1 MTTALVTGANRG
13 IGLELAR
20 QLLDRGD
27 TVFATCRDP
36 AAAPELQALA
46 KTSPALTILAMEVTD
61 AASIARAVEKVDGA
75 PIDILINNA
84 GIIGPKRQSSLDMDF
99 DGWLTTLDVNT
110 LGPLRVL
117 QAFLPNLS
125 LNDQAYVLT
134 VTSRMGSL
142 TASPGT
148 DRIAYRSSKA
158 ALNRA
163 MQAVASD
170 LRARNIAVAVA
181 HPGWVKTDMGG
192 STADITPAQSAAG
205 LIHVIDRMTISKSP
219 RFFNY
224 DGSEISW

>member
-1 MTTALVTGANRG
+1 
-13 IGLELAR
+13 
-20 QLLDRGD
+20 
-27 TVFATCRDP
+27 
-36 AAAPELQALA
+36 LQALA
-46 KTSPALTILAMEVTD
+46 KTAPTLTVLAMEVTD
-61 AASIARAVEKVDGA
+61 AGSIARAVAQVDGT

-84 GIIGPKRQSSLDMDF
+84 GIIGPKRQTSTDMDF
-99 DGWLTTLDVNT
+99 DGWLQTLDVNT

-117 QAFLPNLS
+117 QAFLPNLN
-125 LNDQAYVLT
+125 LNDHAYVLT

-163 MQAVASD
+163 MQAIAGD

-192 STADITPAQSAAG
+192 SGADITPAQSAAG
-205 LIHVIDRMTISKSP
+205 LIHVIDRMTVSKSP
-219 RFFNY
+219 RFYNY

>member
-1 MTTALVTGANRG
+1 MSTILLTGANRG

-20 QLLDRGD
+20 QLVERGD

-36 AAAPELQALA
+36 SAAGDLTKLAATAGAL
-46 KTSPALTILAMEVTD
+46 KVLAMDVTD
-61 AASIARAVEKVDGA
+61 PASIAAAKAEVGDVKLDA
-75 PIDILINNA
+75 LINNA
-84 GIIGPKRQSSLDMDF
+84 GIIGPTRQSSTDMDF
-99 DGWLTTLDVNT
+99 DGWLQTLDVNT

-125 LNDQAYVLT
+125 AGDQAYVLT
-134 VTSRMGSL
+134 ITSRMGSL

-163 MQAVASD
+163 MQAVAGD
-170 LRARNIAVAVA
+170 LWARNIAVCVA

-192 STADITPAQSAAG
+192 SGADITPAQSAAG
-205 LIHVIDRMTISKSP
+205 LIHVLDRMTVSRSP

-224 DGSEISW
+224 DGSEIGW

>member
-142 TASPGT
+142 TASPAT
-148 DRIAYRSSKA
+148 DRIAYRASKA
-158 ALNRA
+158 ALNRLMLA
-163 MQAVASD
+163 AAGD
-170 LRARNIAVAVA
+170 LNSRNIAVAVA
-181 HPGWVKTDMGG
+181 HPGWVQTDMGG
-192 STADITPAQSAAG
+192 AQAALTPSESARG
-205 LIHVIDRMTISKSP
+205 LIEVVDHMTLSNTP
-219 RFFNY
+219 RFFDH
-224 DGSEISW
+224 DGSTISW